1 VTTDDVPT
9 TEAEG
14 VHRRRMAE
22 RGEDREKDAGDGS
35 CARRWRPC
43 AVVGMRA
50 GRVLRVCVTVWKG
63 EREASMWVNGTLQ
76 EARHISSYLF
86 QHIGCAI
93 PCVTEVYF
101 TVYME
106 KSLLNPLNY
115 QLVSNLRP

>member
-35 CARRWRPC
+35 SARRWRPC

-63 EREASMWVNGTLQ
+63 EREASMWGQ
-76 EARHISSYLF
+76 WHAARSETHF
-86 QHIGCAI
+86 
-93 PCVTEVYF
+93 
-101 TVYME
+101 
-106 KSLLNPLNY
+106 
-115 QLVSNLRP
+115 